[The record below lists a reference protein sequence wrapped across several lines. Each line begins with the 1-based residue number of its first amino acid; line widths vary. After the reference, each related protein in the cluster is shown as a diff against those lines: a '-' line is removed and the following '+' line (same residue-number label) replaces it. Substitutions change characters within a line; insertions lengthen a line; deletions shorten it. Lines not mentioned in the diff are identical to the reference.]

1 MLRIFERI
9 PTPETLREGSQEETR
24 RLQEKKE
31 KRLRQQKEAERFQQ
45 QRQAV
50 NNAAFY
56 KKFLS
61 FSSLIRIRI
70 R

>member
-31 KRLRQQKEAERFQQ
+31 KKLRRQQEAERFRQ

-50 NNAAFY
+50 NDAAFP
-56 KKFLS
+56 KEDQS
-61 FSSLIRIRI
+61 P
-70 R
+70 